1 MSTNIRVDRV
11 NQRQVPC
18 GMNSLRYL
26 GNDFR
31 KAYLVFK
38 SLEVGLDTW
47 NQPNCTYGV
56 ILSVWNSAQS
66 QYVIK
71 CEKGLS

>member
-26 GNDFR
+26 GGDFKEAKR
-31 KAYLVFK
+31 IFDELN
-38 SLEVGLDTW
+38 VGLDAW

-56 ILSVWNSAQS
+56 ILSVWNPATNE
-66 QYVIK
+66 YVIK

>member
-18 GMNSLRYL
+18 GTNSLRYL
-26 GNDFR
+26 GGDFR
-31 KAYLVFK
+31 KAKRTFDELN
-38 SLEVGLDTW
+38 VGVDTW
-47 NQPNCTYGV
+47 DQPNCTYGL

>member
-47 NQPNCTYGV
+47 NQPNATYGV
-56 ILSVWNSAQS
+56 ILSVWNPDTNE
-66 QYVIK
+66 YVIK